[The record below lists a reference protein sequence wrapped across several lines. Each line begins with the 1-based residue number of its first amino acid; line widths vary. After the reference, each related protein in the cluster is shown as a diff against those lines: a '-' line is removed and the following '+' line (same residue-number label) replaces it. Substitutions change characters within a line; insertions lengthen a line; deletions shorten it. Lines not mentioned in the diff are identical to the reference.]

1 MPELLDV
8 ALAAA
13 RMAGAM
19 QRDGLHRPVEVLK
32 VLRHD
37 IKLAMDVAC
46 EEAIRAIIREAFPDH
61 AILGE
66 EEGGAIAE
74 DRPTWII
81 DPLDGTSNYSR
92 RIPHFCTS
100 IAVQQGNRALAGV
113 VYDPVREELF
123 HAVEGGGAFLN
134 GEPIRVSETTDMG
147 MAILAVGFSKSVE
160 AMERTLA
167 DVRKL
172 RRRVHKFRIL
182 GAAALD
188 LAYVACGRLDG
199 FIEYGL
205 HTWDIAA
212 AGLLIR
218 EAGGQIGLTDAGT
231 HLWHVSAQNGRLW

>member
-1 MPELLDV
+1 
-8 ALAAA
+8 
-13 RMAGAM
+13 
-19 QRDGLHRPVEVLK
+19 VEVLK

-46 EEAIRAIIREAFPDH
+46 EDAIRATIHAAFPEH

-66 EEGGAIAE
+66 ESGGALAD

-100 IAVQQGNRALAGV
+100 IAVQQGDRVLAGV

-134 GEPIRVSETTDMG
+134 SAPIRVSDTAEMH
-147 MAILAVGFSKSVE
+147 MAILAVGFSKTVE

-172 RRRVHKFRIL
+172 RKRVHKFRIL

-205 HTWDIAA
+205 QTWDIAA
-212 AGLLIR
+212 GALLIR
-218 EAGGQIGLTDAGT
+218 EAGGSIALTPAGT
-231 HLWHVSAQNGRLW
+231 HAWDVSAQNGRLW